1 MTHKNIWT
9 INVALFGSL
18 IFGTSFAA
26 LTDYDGKWNGLIS
39 CTANAR
45 DVNDVSFSRNNI
57 YSINEGRISAS
68 YSTRGGAF
76 QLIAEGTVNNASA
89 SMMIKRSDVNNQWAT
104 NLKSVSIGAEK
115 IVFTGEAVQ
124 RGVKLRDCTME
135 LTVVEPAVNSLA
147 SKNRNAQLAQTAK
160 VEAEAAAKAAAQKE
174 AAAKLAAAKLAAQ
187 KEAAA
192 KEAAAKAAA
201 QKEAADREAAAKAA
215 AQKEAAAKEA
225 AAKATAQKEA
235 ADREAAAKAAAQKE
249 AAAKEAAAKA
259 AAQKEAADR
268 EAATKAA
275 AQKEAAAKE
284 ASAKAAADKE
294 RFLKEAEEKAVAERN
309 AASQSKNL
317 PAPTSRPADP
327 AKKPETRKV
336 DSILDL

>member
-1 MTHKNIWT
+1 
-9 INVALFGSL
+9 
-18 IFGTSFAA
+18 
-26 LTDYDGKWNGLIS
+26 LTNYDGKWNGLIS

-45 DVNDVSFSRNNI
+45 DANDVPFSRNNI

-68 YSTRGGAF
+68 YSTRGGTN
-76 QLIAEGTVNNASA
+76 QLTADGTVNNASA
-89 SMMIKRSDVNNQWAT
+89 SILIKRSDVNNQWAT
-104 NLKSVSIGAEK
+104 NLKSISIGADK
-115 IVFTGEAVQ
+115 IVLSGEAVQ

-174 AAAKLAAAKLAAQ
+174 AAAKVAAQ

-192 KEAAAKAAA
+192 KDAALKAAAQKEAAEKEAAAKAAA
-201 QKEAADREAAAKAA
+201 QKEAAEREAAA
-215 AQKEAAAKEA
+215 
-225 AAKATAQKEA
+225 
-235 ADREAAAKAAAQKE
+235 
-249 AAAKEAAAKA
+249 
-259 AAQKEAADR
+259 
-268 EAATKAA
+268 KAA

-294 RFLKEAEEKAVAERN
+294 KFLKEAEEKAVAERN
-309 AASQSKNL
+309 AASQSKNP